1 MSKNIKDARQSIMD
15 AAYAASEL
23 LSEKNTING
32 IFQEARFMS
41 FTGTWVRKEDETGK
55 PLRLSE
61 VRHGTRR
68 QYQEESCLYRVSG
81 FVPDTN

>member
-1 MSKNIKDARQSIMD
+1 MSKNFEDARQSIMD

-23 LSEKNTING
+23 LSEKEAVSG
-32 IFQEARFMS
+32 VYQEARFMS
-41 FTGTWVRKEDETGK
+41 FTGTWIRKDEAGK

>member
-1 MSKNIKDARQSIMD
+1 MHNNDDDARQSIMD
-15 AAYAASEL
+15 AAYAASKL
-23 LSEKNTING
+23 LSEKDTING
-32 IFQEARFMS
+32 IFQEARAMS
-41 FTGTWVRKEDETGK
+41 FTGTWFRKDEAGK
-55 PLRLSE
+55 MLRLSD

>member
-1 MSKNIKDARQSIMD
+1 MSKIEDARQSIMD

-23 LSEKNTING
+23 SSEKDTINR
-32 IFQEARFMS
+32 IFQEARTMS
-41 FTGTWVRKEDETGK
+41 FTGTWVRKDEAGK
-55 PLRLSE
+55 PLKLSE

>member
-1 MSKNIKDARQSIMD
+1 MSKNIEDARQSIMD

-23 LSEKNTING
+23 LSEKNTIND
-32 IFQEARFMS
+32 IFQEARTMC
-41 FTGTWVRKEDETGK
+41 FTGTWFRKDETGK
-55 PLRLSE
+55 MLRLSDI
-61 VRHGTRR
+61 RHGTRR